1 MKCTQ
6 GLAERMNWLQ
16 VDPEKDSFGALLL
29 SSGMKKETLAKWSR
43 DPQIILSASYRE
55 CEMGSVFDALED
67 TDVDDCL
74 KKLVAFNG
82 LIQDDSPAE
91 EEKEEE

>member
-1 MKCTQ
+1 
-6 GLAERMNWLQ
+6 MNWLQ
-16 VDPEKDSFGALLL
+16 VDPEKDSFGAELLKAGV
-29 SSGMKKETLAKWSR
+29 SKETLGAWSR
-43 DPQIILSASYRE
+43 DPQIKLSVSSE
-55 CEMGSVFDALED
+55 VGSVFDALED